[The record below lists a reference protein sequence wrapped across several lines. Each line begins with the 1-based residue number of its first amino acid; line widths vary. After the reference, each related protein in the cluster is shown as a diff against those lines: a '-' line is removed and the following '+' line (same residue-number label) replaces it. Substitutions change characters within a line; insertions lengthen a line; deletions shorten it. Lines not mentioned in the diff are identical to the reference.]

1 MPARVTDCVP
11 GWGMCVSVKHN
22 VIVVSNY
29 RDDKLYQYSLDDGS
43 LVRSVGGHGS
53 RKGRFNLDA
62 GA

>member
-1 MPARVTDCVP
+1 
-11 GWGMCVSVKHN
+11 MCVSVKHN